1 MRCNASITVA
11 VFLCFFLQPVND
23 HWRHI
28 GMTDRTD
35 ETLVEAALGG
45 SDDAYQILIERY
57 QNLVWQLLNRLVP
70 QLEDREELAQDV
82 FVKVYFNLSSF
93 RFDSKFST
101 WLYTVT
107 YRTAL
112 SYLRKMQVQFEELS
126 EQVEPIEQDQPGDD
140 GISQALEEALRT
152 LSLEDRTVI
161 SLYHQQGC
169 TIEDIAVIVGK
180 PIGTIKNQLFRARKK
195 LKQKLEMTLGS
206 EVL

>member
-1 MRCNASITVA
+1 
-11 VFLCFFLQPVND
+11 
-23 HWRHI
+23 
-28 GMTDRTD
+28 MTDRTD
-35 ETLVEAALGG
+35 KTLVEAALGG

-112 SYLRKMQVQFEELS
+112 SHLRKVKVQFEALS
-126 EQVEPIEQDQPGDD
+126 EQVEPIEQDQPRDD
-140 GISQALEEALRT
+140 GVSQALEEAIRS
-152 LSLEDRTVI
+152 LSVEDRTVI

-169 TIEDIAVIVGK
+169 SVEDIAAIVGK

-206 EVL
+206 EVV

>member
-1 MRCNASITVA
+1 M
-11 VFLCFFLQPVND
+11 
-23 HWRHI
+23 

-45 SDDAYQILIERY
+45 SDDAYQILLERY

-82 FVKVYFNLSSF
+82 FIKVYFNLSSF
-93 RFDSKFST
+93 RFESKFST

-112 SYLRKMQVQFEELS
+112 SHLRKAKIEFEELT
-126 EQVEPIEQDQPGDD
+126 EAAEPAEFDRTQDD
-140 GISQALEEALRT
+140 GLTQALDAAIR
-152 LSLEDRTVI
+152 SLPLGDRAVI

-169 TIEDIAVIVGK
+169 AIDEIAVIVDK
-180 PIGTIKNQLFRARKK
+180 PVGTIKNQLFRARNK
-195 LKQKLEMTLGS
+195 LKQKLEITLG
-206 EVL
+206 EVM